1 MGRAANQSAP
11 GIAGGQFHHN
21 RRAHMRT
28 QAEKAA
34 LFRALHEQPNAFII
48 PNPWE
53 AGTAKLL
60 AALGFEALAT
70 TSLGVANLLGRVDS
84 SVTRD
89 EVIENTRV
97 IAAATDLPVNADL
110 ENCFAHEPEAA
121 AETIRLAA
129 EAGAVGGSIEDF
141 TGDRNDPIYDFDLAV
156 ERVRAAAKVAHALP
170 VPFLLTARA
179 ENLIRGRNDMGDT
192 IRRLRAFES
201 AGADVLYAP
210 GLRTLDDVRTVV
222 RAVGLPVNVVSGYLD
237 PDITLAQLS
246 EAGARRIS
254 VGGALSRLA
263 LATFVNAARSMRD
276 HGSFAWMRDMIS
288 MSDTRQLLR
297 SGEAHA

>member
-1 MGRAANQSAP
+1 
-11 GIAGGQFHHN
+11 
-21 RRAHMRT
+21 MRT

-34 LFRALHEQPNAFII
+34 LFRALHEQTAAFLI

-70 TSLGVANLLGRVDS
+70 TSLGVANMLGRPDS
-84 SVTRD
+84 RVTRD

-121 AETIRLAA
+121 AEAIRLAA

-141 TGDRNDPIYDFDLAV
+141 TGDRNDPIYDFDLSV
-156 ERVRAAAKVAHALP
+156 ERVRAAARVAHALP

-179 ENLIRGRNDMGDT
+179 ENLIRGRNDMDDT
-192 IRRLRAFES
+192 IRRLRAFEA

-222 RAVGLPVNVVSGYLD
+222 RAVRLPVNVVSGYLE

-254 VGGALSRLA
+254 VGGALSRLV
-263 LATFVNAARSMRD
+263 LATFVSAARSMRD
-276 HGSFAWMRDMIS
+276 HGSFAWMRGMIS
-288 MSDTRQLLR
+288 MPDARRLLL
-297 SGEAHA
+297 SGEAHGESSLGR